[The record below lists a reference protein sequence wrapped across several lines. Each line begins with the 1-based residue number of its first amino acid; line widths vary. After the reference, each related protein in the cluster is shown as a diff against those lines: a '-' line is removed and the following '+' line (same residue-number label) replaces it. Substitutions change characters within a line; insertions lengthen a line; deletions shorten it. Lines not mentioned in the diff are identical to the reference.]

1 MKNHKTQPEIL
12 HLFDTAGCSYFQ
24 QHGAGLLLTH
34 RNPHVGSLLVSERS
48 VFYLNILYRLLLFK
62 RDYELEPLYEDIF
75 NGVLSAQQGLSQAY
89 DQTYDRDQFR
99 SDLNRLEQWDL
110 VDFRIEKQ
118 RLRGYRDNRKR
129 KFRYRLKNEAL
140 HLLEWLEQRC
150 LDDIQHRGNDT
161 RDLLG
166 ETRGSLGELLRLL
179 HSFKTDADGREEI
192 ARRILF
198 QLFKAGDLGQEISTG
213 LADLNGRLLF
223 FLVQNYQ
230 IDQVRALIVEIDAYV
245 DTFLKQTYSLRQEI
259 LPLLDRL
266 QQDKNRSKLLS
277 CHEIMEAERLRTP
290 NLLQTRRNINVAAI
304 PERLQ
309 LFFEEQGGLD
319 QLLQRINNSAM
330 HVWQKLRSHLRE
342 LERKN
347 NRIQDIRRRMEELA
361 GLADDQCATD
371 FINTLLA
378 QSQNRFD
385 PNYWDEVE
393 KAEPPAPKKR
403 TAARA
408 TFPKQYLRKKK
419 TTGKAV
425 ESMDEARLKAL
436 RQWIADTIPFDDTGT
451 GALSRSEFHSFDD
464 FPKVIE
470 LARAGLLAD
479 GKRLSR
485 IDYQLTT
492 GQRQIMQAVDDF
504 SLCCPEMA
512 LHSTTSGK
520 S

>member
-1 MKNHKTQPEIL
+1 MKSHKPQPEIL
-12 HLFDTAGCSYFQ
+12 HLFDTDGRRYFQ
-24 QHGAGLLLTH
+24 QHGAGLLLAD
-34 RNPHVGSLLVSERS
+34 RNTHVGSLLVSERS
-48 VFYLNILYRLLLFK
+48 FFYLNILYRLLLFK
-62 RDYELEPLYEDIF
+62 RDYELEPLYEDIY
-75 NGVLSAQQGLSQAY
+75 NGVLSAQQGLTQEY
-89 DQTYDRDQFR
+89 DQDQFR

-129 KFRYRLKNEAL
+129 KFRYRLKNEAV

-179 HSFKTDADGREEI
+179 HSFKPDADGREET

-230 IDQVRALIVEIDAYV
+230 IDQVKTLIVEIESYV

-259 LPLLDRL
+259 LPLLERL
-266 QQDKNRSKLLS
+266 QQDKNRNKLLS
-277 CHEIMEAERLRTP
+277 CDQIMEAERLRTP

-319 QLLQRINNSAM
+319 QLLQRINHSAI

-361 GLADDQCATD
+361 GLADDHCAFG
-371 FINTLLA
+371 FINALLA
-378 QSQNRFD
+378 QPQNRFD

-393 KAEPPAPKKR
+393 KAEPPAPRKR

-419 TTGKAV
+419 VTGKAV

-436 RQWIADTIPFDDTGT
+436 RQWIADTIPFDETGT
-451 GALSRSEFHSFDD
+451 GALSKAKFHNFDD
-464 FPKVIE
+464 FSKVIE
-470 LARAGLLAD
+470 LARSGLLAN

-492 GQRQIMQAVDDF
+492 EQRQIMQAVNDF

-512 LHSTTSGK
+512 LNSTKSGK
-520 S
+520 P